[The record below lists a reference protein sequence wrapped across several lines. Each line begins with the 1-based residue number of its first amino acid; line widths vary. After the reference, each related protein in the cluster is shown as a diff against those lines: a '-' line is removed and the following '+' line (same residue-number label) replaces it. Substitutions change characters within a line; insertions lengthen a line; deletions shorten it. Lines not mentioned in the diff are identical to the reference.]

1 LTKVKFFAIFDFM
14 AKVLSICFL
23 AAGLCFAQNPFDV
36 QLQTPPQEGSAP
48 VEVAPATPAP
58 IVEPPPSPPV
68 PEQKAPSGKTA
79 FDVLRG
85 HAYNPFSTVGAA
97 NSVSDLVSTPSD
109 INGQKFIYV
118 SPDRLGYAAFDL
130 SGGSTML
137 LGFDNSSNL
146 GALILGY
153 ANPAFGVALNY
164 SIGKVWI
171 SSEVNDI
178 DASRRTTSP
187 GDNIGLYF
195 SLPSGIYASA
205 GWLTYGNSSATS
217 IDGDDSKVDY
227 SAITA
232 SVGKLGSSGSLSYDA
247 YLNVIRYGGSATNDD
262 GDKAVTQDA
271 YLGALLNFDFGYA
284 ALQKEKAKVIVGLNN
299 MVGMAFLDKI
309 KGYSKSDNVIFAKIQ
324 PNILGEVI
332 LAERW
337 LAFVGAMQDL
347 YLLAGD
353 ADRNKNTSE
362 LLITQTPTETLFAG
376 MRYQRANIALEAQV
390 SNNPFGALAGRNILT
405 QLGGFIYF

>member
-1 LTKVKFFAIFDFM
+1 M
-14 AKVLSICFL
+14 AKVLSFCFL

-36 QLQTPPQEGSAP
+36 QLQAPPQEGSAP
-48 VEVAPATPAP
+48 VEEAPAVPV
-58 IVEPPPSPPV
+58 VEPPPPPPPT
-68 PEQKAPSGKTA
+68 PEQKAPAPSGKAA

-85 HAYNPFSTVGAA
+85 HAYNPFSIVGAA
-97 NSVSDLVSTPSD
+97 NNVLDLVSTPSD
-109 INGQKFIYV
+109 INGQKFVYV

-130 SGGSTML
+130 GGGSML

-153 ANPAFGVALNY
+153 ATSGFGVALNY
-164 SIGKVWI
+164 SVGKVWT
-171 SSEVNDI
+171 SSEEYDI
-178 DASRRTTSP
+178 DVSRRTTYP

-195 SLPSGIYASA
+195 SLPNGIYASA
-205 GWLTYGNSSATS
+205 GWLTYDSSYAAS
-217 IDGDDSKVDY
+217 VDKDDYKRDISV
-227 SAITA
+227 ITA
-232 SVGKLGSSGSLSYDA
+232 SAGKLGGSGSLSYDA
-247 YLNVIRYGGSATNDD
+247 YLNFIRYGGSETNDD
-262 GDKAVTQDA
+262 GDKAVTSDT
-271 YLGALLNFDFGYA
+271 YFGVLLNFDFGYT
-284 ALQKEKAKVIVGLNN
+284 ALQKEKAKVIIGFNN
-299 MVGMAFLDKI
+299 MVGMAFLDKV
-309 KGYSKSDNVIFAKIQ
+309 KGYKSDNVILARIR

-353 ADRNKNTSE
+353 ADREKNTSWLE
-362 LLITQTPTETLFAG
+362 ITQTPTQTLFAG

-390 SNNPFGALAGRNILT
+390 SNNPFAALNGNNILA